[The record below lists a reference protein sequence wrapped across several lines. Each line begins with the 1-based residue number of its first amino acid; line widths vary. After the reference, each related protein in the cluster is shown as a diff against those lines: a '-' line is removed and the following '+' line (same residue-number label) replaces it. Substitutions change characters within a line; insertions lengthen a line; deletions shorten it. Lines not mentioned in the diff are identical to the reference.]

1 MGKILLTFDA
11 RADAA
16 EKKIEQLQKQM
27 EKLSKE
33 PAKQKAGMEGFG
45 KSVSSV
51 AGKLGIALSAAT
63 AVSKVTAQL
72 ADHLERGKNAARQ
85 LGASLQS
92 AMAGAGIG
100 AHTQQVR
107 EFVRGRQ
114 QAGGFTLTD
123 EDVAR
128 TVTAF
133 TSTRPSAQVHEVLAM
148 LDRASDVKRARVGDM
163 RAVDAW
169 TSTVGELTELG
180 GTPSQAHDLAW
191 AFTTG
196 LSDQQRSAAMTR
208 FRQQASSQGFE
219 AALRDAPVTTAV
231 ARGGAS
237 TRAIEQLEQMYQ
249 QTGGEQ
255 VHGSFQS
262 FIGSVDPRMIQTAQA
277 RRALLTIRNR
287 AEEERAMIGSREGAI
302 DRAASEAMADQVAA
316 PLVRAEI
323 AKSRRSGQYDPTL
336 GAERI
341 ERSESWGTEHGVF
354 GTAAAATVD
363 MTSEFNRRFAMQFLS
378 LALTGS
384 RYPGM
389 ALQGLFSSAPVQTES
404 VQPMRTV
411 TTPQGDQP

>member
-27 EKLSKE
+27 EKLSNE

-72 ADHLERGKNAARQ
+72 ADHLERGKSAARQ

-107 EFVRGRQ
+107 DFVRGRQ

-191 AFTTG
+191 AFTSG
-196 LSDQQRSAAMTR
+196 LSGQQRSTAMTR
-208 FRQQASSQGFE
+208 FRQQASSQGFD
-219 AALRDAPVTTAV
+219 AALRDAPITTAV

-262 FIGSVDPRMIQTAQA
+262 FVGSVDPRMIQTAQA

-287 AEEERAMIGSREGAI
+287 VEEERAMVGSREGAI
-302 DRAASEAMADQVAA
+302 NRAAAEAEADRVAD
-316 PLVRAEI
+316 PLIRGMERQARRAG
-323 AKSRRSGQYDPTL
+323 RYDPEE
-336 GAERI
+336 GARMI
-341 ERSESWGTEHGVF
+341 ERSDAWGDSAGIFGEGAAGLVNTTWDPGWGRVF
-354 GTAAAATVD
+354 RGAGRDLRRYAGYLGLG
-363 MTSEFNRRFAMQFLS
+363 SEQ
-378 LALTGS
+378 
-384 RYPGM
+384 P
-389 ALQGLFSSAPVQTES
+389 QS
-404 VQPMRTV
+404 VIIEQPMRTV